1 MLDAMAWRY
10 RRFKV
15 ALKTLQIDWQR
26 RRKLTGDK
34 SALILLLIPTLFIE
48 AGFYFNVKNHILR
61 LLLALAISV
70 PVCLWLSLWPSR
82 AEE

>member
-1 MLDAMAWRY
+1 MLDGMVWRY

-15 ALKTLQIDWQR
+15 ALKILQMDWQR
-26 RRKLTGDK
+26 RRKLSGDK
-34 SALILLLIPTLFIE
+34 SALILLLVPTLFIE

-70 PVCLWLSLWPSR
+70 PVGLWLSLWTLK
-82 AEE
+82 AED